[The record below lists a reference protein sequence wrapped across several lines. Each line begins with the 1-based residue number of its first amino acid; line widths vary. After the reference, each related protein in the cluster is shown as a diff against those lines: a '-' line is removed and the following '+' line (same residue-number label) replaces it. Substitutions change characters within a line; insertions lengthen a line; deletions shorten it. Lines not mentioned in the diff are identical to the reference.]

1 VTSDEVE
8 AIRRLPIPGG
18 VKLTRGEA
26 SWLRGELAPVP
37 RREALARRFAKS
49 VRDKVAAA
57 IRGENP

>member
-1 VTSDEVE
+1 MTDEEAE

-26 SWLRGELAPVP
+26 SWLRGEQVTPAS
-37 RREALARRFAKS
+37 ARRFAKN